1 MEYRFNHRLSQV
13 RPSEIRKF
21 FELAQG
27 KKDVINF
34 GVGEPS
40 FPTPRVICD
49 AAKRALDE
57 GYTHYSSNLG
67 FMDLREAV
75 AGKLA
80 RENRI
85 PVSPDQI
92 MITLGAA
99 QALFIAFFA
108 LLNEGDEVIVLE
120 PAFNVYASVVRFCG
134 GNPIG
139 VSLDEASGFHVDFDR
154 LRRAVTERTRGI
166 VVNSPHNPTGCVL
179 REQEIHDIAALAMRH
194 DLWVIS
200 DEVYEKIVYDGNR
213 HISIASLPGMSERTI
228 TVNSFSKAFA
238 MTGWRIGYLAAPTPI
253 IEQLL
258 KVHQNS
264 VACAN
269 TIAQRAALAALE
281 HSATIG
287 EEMRAIYTR
296 LRDAFLLGVR
306 KIPTAVFQKPEGTF
320 YAVVRTES
328 TGRDSAALAA
338 HLLESEGIVVVPG
351 TGFGSSFVN
360 FIRFSYCIPEDRIR
374 EGLARFSR
382 GLARAPIGGR

>member
-1 MEYRFNHRLSQV
+1 MKEKGRMEYRFNERLSQV
-13 RPSEIRKF
+13 CPSEIRKF

-40 FPTPRVICD
+40 FPTPQVICD

-75 AGKLA
+75 AGKLS
-80 RENRI
+80 RENQI
-85 PVSPDQI
+85 PVSSDHV

-99 QALFIAFFA
+99 QALFIALFA
-108 LLNEGDEVIVLE
+108 LLNQGDEVIILE

-134 GNPIG
+134 GNPVA

-154 LRRAVTERTRGI
+154 LQRAVTERTRGI
-166 VVNSPHNPTGCVL
+166 VVNSPHNPTGCVF
-179 REQEIHDIAALAMRH
+179 REQEIHGIAELASRR

-200 DEVYEKIVYDGNR
+200 DEVYEKIVYDENR

-238 MTGWRIGYLAAPTPI
+238 MTGWRIGYLAAPTPVV
-253 IEQLL
+253 EQLL

-264 VACAN
+264 GDDRRGNAGGLHTTSRRVHPRHAENPGCRLPEAGGYILRRCPHRGHGQRQRRAR
-269 TIAQRAALAALE
+269 IA
-281 HSATIG
+281 SS
-287 EEMRAIYTR
+287 
-296 LRDAFLLGVR
+296 
-306 KIPTAVFQKPEGTF
+306 
-320 YAVVRTES
+320 RT
-328 TGRDSAALAA
+328 
-338 HLLESEGIVVVPG
+338 
-351 TGFGSSFVN
+351 
-360 FIRFSYCIPEDRIR
+360 
-374 EGLARFSR
+374 
-382 GLARAPIGGR
+382 